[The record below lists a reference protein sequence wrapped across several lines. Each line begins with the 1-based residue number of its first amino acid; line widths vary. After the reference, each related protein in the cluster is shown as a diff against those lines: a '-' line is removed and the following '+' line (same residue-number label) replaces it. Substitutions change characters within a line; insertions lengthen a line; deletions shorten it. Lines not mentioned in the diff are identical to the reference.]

1 MMRAV
6 PKIEDLKTKMGTN
19 NELTFS
25 AQGAYC
31 VACSTNGV
39 FEDIP
44 KQECSLGKYVYST
57 NTQMLK
63 EQKYRYIMS
72 SKVGR
77 WLIIEDRG
85 GGERE
90 DRGKGFPQRS
100 WAITICPWVSQLFF
114 LLLDFTFCGYHY
126 LY

>member
-77 WLIIEDRG
+77 SKRTENKISR
-85 GGERE
+85 
-90 DRGKGFPQRS
+90 KSTFNK
-100 WAITICPWVSQLFF
+100 SQLPFN
-114 LLLDFTFCGYHY
+114 
-126 LY
+126 